1 MLNNKGSNMVEQTIQ
16 SELAHFGITAE
27 IITKQFKLYKGIP
40 SKHNGV
46 YIISEDDKVVY
57 VGKGWVRARQSKHW
71 EKALA
76 EFKHGTND
84 TKGWQWL
91 RENYSV
97 YNLTPEN
104 WTVRYIILHK
114 ETELTAMEG
123 ALIHRLQPLANDET
137 FNDNARTLK
146 G

>member
-1 MLNNKGSNMVEQTIQ
+1 MTNRIEQTIQ
-16 SELAHFGITAE
+16 GELAHFNIQAE
-27 IITKQFKLYKGIP
+27 IITKQFKMPNTIP

-46 YIISEDDKVVY
+46 YIISEGDYVVY
-57 VGKGWVRARQSKHW
+57 VGKGWIRARQKKHW

-76 EFKHGTND
+76 ELKRGTND

-97 YNLTPEN
+97 YNLNPEN
-104 WTVRYIILHK
+104 WTVQYLILHK

-123 ALIHRLQPLANDET
+123 ALIHLLQPLANDET
-137 FNDNARTLK
+137 FTDNARTLK

>member
-1 MLNNKGSNMVEQTIQ
+1 MTKVVDTIQ
-16 SELAHFGITAE
+16 SELEHFGIQAE
-27 IITKQFKLYKGIP
+27 IITKEFKNYKSIP

-46 YIISEDDKVVY
+46 YIVSEGDKVVY

-76 EFKHGTND
+76 DFKHGTND

-91 RENYSV
+91 RENYST
-97 YNLTPEN
+97 YNLTPEK
-104 WTVRYIILHK
+104 WTVQYFILHK

-123 ALIHRLQPLANDET
+123 ALIYRLQPLANDET
-137 FNDNARTLK
+137 FTDENRTLK

>member
-1 MLNNKGSNMVEQTIQ
+1 MVEETINK
-16 SELAHFGITAE
+16 ELEHFGIEAE
-27 IITKQFKLYKGIP
+27 IITKDFKMYNTIP

-46 YIISEDDKVVY
+46 YVVSEGDKVVY
-57 VGKGWVRARQSKHW
+57 VGKGWIRSRQAKHW

-84 TKGWQWL
+84 TKGWKWL
-91 RENYSV
+91 RENYSH
-97 YNLTPEN
+97 YGLTPEK
-104 WTVRYIILHK
+104 WTVKYIILHK

-137 FNDNARTLK
+137 FVDNSRNLK

>member
-1 MLNNKGSNMVEQTIQ
+1 MVEEIIKK
-16 SELAHFGITAE
+16 ELEHFGIQAE
-27 IITKQFKLYKGIP
+27 IITKDFKMYKSIP

-46 YIISEDDKVVY
+46 YVVFQDTDVIY
-57 VGKGWVRARQSKHW
+57 VGKGWIRARQAKHW

-76 EFKHGTND
+76 DFKHGTND

-91 RENYSV
+91 RENYINYS
-97 YNLTPEN
+97 LTPEK
-104 WTVRYIILHK
+104 WKVKYIILHK

-137 FNDNARTLK
+137 FNDNNRILK

>member
-1 MLNNKGSNMVEQTIQ
+1 MLNKKGSNMVEQMIN
-16 SELAHFGITAE
+16 SELTHFGITAE
-27 IITKQFKLYKGIP
+27 IITKQFKMYKSIP

-46 YIISEDDKVVY
+46 YVVSEGDKVVY
-57 VGKGWVRARQSKHW
+57 VGKGQIRARQTKHW
-71 EKALA
+71 QKALA

-91 RENYSV
+91 RENYAV
-97 YNLTPEN
+97 YNLTPEL

-114 ETELTAMEG
+114 QTELTAMEG